1 MVKHHSCCIGFIQYH
16 YQCHFL
22 IPSRKGNPHWVAS
35 LRGAPPRYWYH
46 RVISL
51 RWHFRL
57 AKCTLMLHNSL
68 QLAIKSS
75 LVYTICQQHSA
86 GKYRSSKGVCIAW
99 SCSALCGFKT
109 SGDCPFRT
117 CHVVWLL
124 FFPCVRPEC
133 YRWRHFGHASLP
145 PTPFAQPHIA
155 HTFSDQWVKIKCNL
169 QNLTALNR

>member
-1 MVKHHSCCIGFIQYH
+1 MDFISKECNMVKHHLCCIGFTQ

-46 RVISL
+46 REIPL
-51 RWHFRL
+51 RWHFRSGQTH
-57 AKCTLMLHNSL
+57 TLVLHNSL
-68 QLAIKSS
+68 QLAIRSS
-75 LVYTICQQHSA
+75 LVYTICQEHSV

-124 FFPCVRPEC
+124 FFPCVQHKTAFK
-133 YRWRHFGHASLP
+133 WQFGFSLNVHYL
-145 PTPFAQPHIA
+145 A
-155 HTFSDQWVKIKCNL
+155 KL
-169 QNLTALNR
+169 